1 MFFFIA
7 PVFFSIV
14 VSMPDSLPDPHARH
28 HRQMIL
34 PGFGVAAQARLAGAH
49 ALVVGCGALG
59 CTAIDLLARAGV
71 GTLTLVDRDVVE
83 LTNLQRQSLYV
94 DADARA
100 GVPKAEA
107 AKRRVQAIDPALR
120 VHACV
125 EHLSSDNVEEFVND
139 CDVIIDGLDNYRTRY
154 LLNDAAVKLGKAFVH
169 AGAVAMRG
177 TSMPILAGVAGA
189 LGIPRSD
196 APCLRCVFPEVPAPG
211 EGETCDTAGVFGP
224 AVAMVGAYA
233 AGQAIKLLAGRVDLL
248 DVSFWSMELETN
260 RMSRMSLAGAGRAE
274 CPCCGARQFEFL
286 DAETDGRCT
295 VLCGRNA
302 VQVRP
307 AAVAQMDLVRLQMRL
322 ASLGT
327 FVMADG
333 LLVGSLAGSME
344 LSVFPDGRAIV
355 RGTTDP
361 IVAQT
366 IYDRCIGQ

>member
-1 MFFFIA
+1 
-7 PVFFSIV
+7 VFFSIV
-14 VSMPDSLPDPHARH
+14 VRMSDLLPDPQSRH

-34 PGFGVAAQARLAGAH
+34 PGFGVSAQARLADAR

-59 CTAIDLLARAGV
+59 CVAIDLLARAGV
-71 GTLTLVDRDVVE
+71 GALTLVDRDVVE
-83 LTNLQRQSLYV
+83 MTNLQRQSLYV
-94 DADARA
+94 DADARG

-107 AKRRVQAIDPALR
+107 AKRRVQAIDPNVR

-125 EHLSSDNVEEFVND
+125 EHMSAENVEEFVRD

-154 LLNDAAVKLGKAFVH
+154 ILNDAAVKFGKAFVH

-189 LGIPRSD
+189 LGISKAD

-233 AGQAIKLLAGRVDLL
+233 AGQAIKLLAGRADLL
-248 DVSFWSMELETN
+248 DCSFWSMECDAN
-260 RMSRMSLAGAGRAE
+260 RIVRIPLAGSARAD
-274 CPCCGARQFEFL
+274 CVCCGARRFEFL
-286 DAETDGRCT
+286 EAESEGRCT

-307 AAVAQMDLVRLQMRL
+307 ASVARIDLARLQLRL
-322 ASLGT
+322 ASVGT
-327 FVMADG
+327 FVMTDG
-333 LLVGSLAGSME
+333 LLVGSPEGSME

-361 IVAQT
+361 VAAQV
-366 IYDRCIGQ
+366 IYDRYVGQ

>member
-1 MFFFIA
+1 M
-7 PVFFSIV
+7 S
-14 VSMPDSLPDPHARH
+14 DSLPDPQSRH

-34 PGFGVAAQARLAGAH
+34 PGFGVAAQARLAGSR

-59 CTAIDLLARAGV
+59 CAAIDLLARAGV
-71 GTLTLVDRDVVE
+71 GTLTLLDRDVVE
-83 LTNLQRQSLYV
+83 ITNLQRQSLYV

-100 GVPKAEA
+100 GAPKAEA

-125 EHLSSDNVEEFVND
+125 EHLSSENVEEFVSD

-177 TSMPILAGVAGA
+177 TSMPILAGIAGA

-224 AVAMVGAYA
+224 AVAMVGSYA
-233 AGQAIKLLAGRVDLL
+233 AGQAIKLLAGRADLL
-248 DVSFWSMELETN
+248 DCSFWANDLETN
-260 RMSRMSLAGAGRAE
+260 RTTRLALAGAARTDCA
-274 CPCCGARQFEFL
+274 CCGARRFEFL
-286 DAETDGRCT
+286 EADSDGRCT

-307 AAVAQMDLVRLQMRL
+307 AAVAQLDLVRLQVRL

-327 FVMADG
+327 FVITDG
-333 LLVGSLAGSME
+333 LLVGALQGSLE

-361 IVAQT
+361 VIAQT
-366 IYDRCIGQ
+366 TYDRCIGQ